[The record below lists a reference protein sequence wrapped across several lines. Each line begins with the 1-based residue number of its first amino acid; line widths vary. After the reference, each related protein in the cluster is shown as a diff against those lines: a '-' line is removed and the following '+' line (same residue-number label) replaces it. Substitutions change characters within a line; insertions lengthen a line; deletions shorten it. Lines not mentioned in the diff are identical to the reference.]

1 MSTAALETDA
11 ERFEAPPDP
20 RPSRVGLIV
29 LLGAL
34 SAFAPLS
41 IDMYLPALPEL
52 RRDLSGNASQAQLTL
67 SACLIGL
74 AFGQLLAG
82 PMSDIYGRRKPLL
95 IGVAAYA
102 VGSLL
107 CAVASSISLLVTF
120 RFVQG
125 FAGAAGIVIAR
136 AIVRDLHSGAA
147 LARFFSVLM
156 LVSGSAPILAPI
168 VGAQLLRFTTWRG
181 VFVVLALIG
190 LVLFIA
196 AALRL
201 AETAPARDRETGALR
216 STLRTFRQLAGD
228 RSFMRYALSGGFA
241 IAAMFA
247 YIAGSPFVLQEIYG
261 VSEQRFSLMF
271 GTNALGI
278 VLVSQINARLVA
290 RIPPER
296 LLRIGLSAIAIGGAL
311 LLAVVWSGSLGLAG
325 ILPALF
331 IVVASL
337 GFVLPNTAALALAGH
352 ARVAG
357 TASAVLGLMQY
368 AVGAFAA
375 PLVGLGGEGT
385 ALPMAV
391 VIATAGSAAVV
402 AFWLLGRTATT
413 AR

>member
-1 MSTAALETDA
+1 
-11 ERFEAPPDP
+11 
-20 RPSRVGLIV
+20 
-29 LLGAL
+29 
-34 SAFAPLS
+34 
-41 IDMYLPALPEL
+41 MYLPALPEL

-107 CAVASSISLLVTF
+107 CAVAPSISLLVTF

-190 LVLFIA
+190 LILFIA

-247 YIAGSPFVLQEIYG
+247 YIAGSPFVLEEIYG

-278 VLVSQINARLVA
+278 VFVSQINARLVA

-337 GFVLPNTAALALAGH
+337 GFVLPNTVALALAGH

-402 AFWLLGRTATT
+402 AFWLLGRTVTT
-413 AR
+413 VR